1 MVLACRNPARGE
13 AAAEALRTE
22 TGNPHITAME
32 LDLASL
38 DSVRAFCDTFARVGL
53 PPLYGVVCNAG
64 VSAGGMPGGPP
75 FFPVRVAHSDA
86 RALATGPGPGMRAHC
101 MSKLCNLYC
110 AYEMAE
116 LLADRPVTVN
126 AFNPGAMSDTGFA
139 APAGNALV
147 RGATRVLGAVM
158 GRLIGKQGTA
168 TASGAA
174 LARLVTDPALATT
187 TGTYIDQEAP
197 ASSSPLSHDR
207 ANARELWRASMAMTN
222 LSESDTA
229 LHRPGGTATD

>member
-1 MVLACRNPARGE
+1 MQPN
-13 AAAEALRTE
+13 
-22 TGNPHITAME
+22 
-32 LDLASL
+32 
-38 DSVRAFCDTFARVGL
+38 
-53 PPLYGVVCNAG
+53 
-64 VSAGGMPGGPP
+64 
-75 FFPVRVAHSDA
+75 
-86 RALATGPGPGMRAHC
+86 
-101 MSKLCNLYC
+101 C

-147 RGATRVLGAVM
+147 RGATRVFGAVM

-187 TGTYIDQEAP
+187 TGTYIDRGAP

-207 ANARELWRASMAMTN
+207 ANAREWRASMAMTG